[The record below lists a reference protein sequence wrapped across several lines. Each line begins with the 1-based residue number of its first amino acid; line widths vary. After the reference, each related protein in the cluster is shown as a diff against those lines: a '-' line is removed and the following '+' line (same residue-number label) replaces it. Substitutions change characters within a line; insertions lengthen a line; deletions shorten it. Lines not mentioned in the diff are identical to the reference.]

1 MRPDGGEASEARPT
15 VSYFVIARRPA
26 KTNQADGIGESG
38 NLFDASTFTR
48 RLCDKASTP
57 LKPDAGFSM
66 ESHLHI
72 PAIVGGF
79 AILWVVLLDAFDTV
93 VLPRRVL
100 RNFKLTAYFYR
111 RTWIPWRRI
120 AGHIKKP
127 SRQQNFLGYFG
138 PLSLILLLAFWATGL
153 ILGFALIQYGIG
165 GHEQLSGER
174 LNFGKILYHSG
185 ETFFTLGY
193 GDIVPTSGPARA
205 LSVFEAGMGFAFLG
219 VVIGYIPVVY
229 SAFSRRE
236 IQISMLDAR
245 AGSPPSAAELLVRL
259 VGRTEDPGVSQSVL
273 DEVLRDWERW
283 AAEVLEEQISYP
295 VLAFF
300 RSQHSNQSWLAALTT
315 ILDVTSLVLTGI
327 EGVHPGQA
335 KLTFAMA
342 RHAAVD
348 LAQVVH
354 AQHDPLAPD
363 RLPPSEFEVL
373 RDKLAMAGLHLRS
386 DAYARDKLTRLRSMY
401 EPYVH
406 ATGKNLFF
414 SLPAWLLTERKR
426 DNWQAGPWDRLIQA
440 RGLAALGQ
448 ESQASVG
455 SAPREDHF

>member
-1 MRPDGGEASEARPT
+1 MSSHGS
-15 VSYFVIARRPA
+15 VIA
-26 KTNQADGIGESG
+26 
-38 NLFDASTFTR
+38 
-48 RLCDKASTP
+48 
-57 LKPDAGFSM
+57 
-66 ESHLHI
+66 
-72 PAIVGGF
+72 AIFG
-79 AILWVVLLDAFDTV
+79 AIIIWMVLLDAFETV

-100 RNFKLTAYFYR
+100 RNFRLTAYFYR

-120 AGHIKKP
+120 ASHIKKA

-138 PLSLILLLAFWATGL
+138 PLSLILLLAFWASGL
-153 ILGFALIQYGIG
+153 ILGFGLIQYGIG
-165 GHEQLSGER
+165 GHEQLSGEK

-205 LSVFEAGMGFAFLG
+205 LSVFEAGMDFAFLG

-245 AGSPPSAAELLVRL
+245 AGSPPSAAELLIRL
-259 VGRTEDPGVSQSVL
+259 AGRTEDPGVEQSVL

-283 AAEVLEEQISYP
+283 SAELLESQISYP

-315 ILDVTSLVLTGI
+315 MLDVTSLVLTGI

-335 KLTFAMA
+335 RLTFAMA

-348 LAQVVH
+348 LAQVVN
-354 AQHDPLAPD
+354 ARYDGQAAD
-363 RLPPSEFEVL
+363 RLL
-373 RDKLAMAGLHLRS
+373 D
-386 DAYARDKLTRLRSMY
+386 
-401 EPYVH
+401 
-406 ATGKNLFF
+406 
-414 SLPAWLLTERKR
+414 
-426 DNWQAGPWDRLIQA
+426 
-440 RGLAALGQ
+440 
-448 ESQASVG
+448 
-455 SAPREDHF
+455 